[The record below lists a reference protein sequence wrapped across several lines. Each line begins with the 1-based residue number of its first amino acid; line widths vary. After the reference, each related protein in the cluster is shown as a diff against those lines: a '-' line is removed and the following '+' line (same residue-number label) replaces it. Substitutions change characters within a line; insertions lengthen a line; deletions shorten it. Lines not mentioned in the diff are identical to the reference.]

1 MQLATCHTDT
11 EFNITATVRILAEA
25 KRSSL
30 TAAMSKVIYLV
41 LTVSLSLLTTAA
53 PVRER
58 LDQLNNK
65 TKEFYCTSV
74 SLKTIISQ
82 LIRVG

>member
-1 MQLATCHTDT
+1 
-11 EFNITATVRILAEA
+11 
-25 KRSSL
+25 
-30 TAAMSKVIYLV
+30 MSKVIYFV

-53 PVRER
+53 PVRDLEG

-65 TKEFYCTSV
+65 TKEFYCASV

-82 LIRVG
+82 LIRVR